1 MNLRGWLLSL
11 MVVIAMVAQASATTI
26 VAIRTKDRII
36 MAADSLAQDPARGDK
51 RSDYCK
57 IRQTS
62 KGIFAASGLTS
73 LSWNN
78 YDANSVIARAISQT
92 PTLRAAVRRVEDDL
106 QPFLTGSLR
115 TLKAVKSPWVDVYL
129 SQRAPMLSFIVCGF
143 EKGVPVCIRREIFI
157 QADEERWDLTFSGD
171 ECPGNCPADNNFMII
186 SIGETGAIDKFLGQF
201 RFIEIDHN
209 GPDRIPVLLEQLVE
223 MEIADKPKNVGPPVD
238 IVEVTA
244 GRIRW
249 IKRKDACTALKK

>member
-1 MNLRGWLLSL
+1 MQIRGWLLSL
-11 MVVIAMVAQASATTI
+11 MVLSAMVAQASATTI
-26 VAIRTKDRII
+26 IAIRTKDRIL

-57 IRQTS
+57 IRQTP
-62 KGIFAASGLTS
+62 KGVFAASGLVF
-73 LSWNN
+73 LDYNR
-78 YDANSVIARAISQT
+78 YDADRVITRAISET
-92 PTLRAAVRRVEDDL
+92 RTLRAAVRRAEKDL
-106 QPFLTGSLR
+106 EPFLTSSLR

-129 SQRAPMLSFIVCGF
+129 SQRIPMLSFIVCGF
-143 EKGVPVCIRREIFI
+143 EKGVPVCIKREIFI
-157 QADEERWDLTFSGD
+157 QADEERWDLTFSGS
-171 ECPGNCPADNNFMII
+171 ECPGDCPADNDFMII
-186 SIGETGAIDKFLGQF
+186 SIGETDAIDKFLGQF
-201 RFIEIDHN
+201 RYIEIDRN

-249 IKRKDACTALKK
+249 IKRKGACTALKK